1 MASVISPPQSPQGL
15 PRVVEPLKGYKLI
28 LATIALGLSSFMNIL
43 DISIAN
49 VALPTIAG
57 DFGVSPSQGT
67 WVITSYAVSEAIML
81 PLTGWL
87 SSRFGE
93 IRQFIYATLLF
104 TFFSMLCGLAWSFDV
119 LLIARI
125 LQGIVGASMIP
136 LSQALIV
143 KSFPPEKRGMAL
155 GIWALTT
162 IIAPISGPIIGGWLT
177 DNYSWRW
184 VFYINLPFGLLCAV
198 LVFTLLRGRDNQPVK
213 KPIDAIGLL
222 LLALGVGGLQIMLDK
237 GNELDW
243 FASNFICII
252 TVLAVI
258 ALISFVIWEL
268 GEEHPVVDLRLFK
281 IPNFLIS
288 CICLFIGSFAFYIF
302 VVISPLWMQTQL
314 GYTPYIAG
322 MVMASTGL
330 FAMIAGPIFGSQL
343 PKLGARRVATFGYIC
358 FAIAAIWSGMM
369 TTDVDFH
376 HLQATRWIM
385 GFGIAGFFIPLTAIS
400 LSRLNESQ
408 IAAGAGLTNFL
419 RNFGGSIGTAL
430 GVTIWQNDAIR
441 NHAILTESIQLNN
454 MAFQE
459 TSSYLSQLGLDELA
473 QLQLVDL
480 LVNAQAYVLSTN
492 HLLIMAGLLM
502 LCLIPIIWLAKP
514 PFAAGG
520 GGH

>member
-1 MASVISPPQSPQGL
+1 MSDTTPSISKGNSINQ
-15 PRVVEPLKGYKLI
+15 EPLHGIKLV
-28 LATIALGLSSFMNIL
+28 LATIALGLGSFMNVL

-49 VALPTIAG
+49 VSLPTIAG
-57 DFGVSPSQGT
+57 DFAVSPAQGT

-93 IRQFIYATLLF
+93 IRQFIIATLLF
-104 TFFSMLCGLAWSFDV
+104 TLFSVLCGLAWSFPV
-119 LLIARI
+119 LLIGRVF
-125 LQGIVGASMIP
+125 QGIVGASMIP

-143 KSFPPEKRGMAL
+143 RSFPVEKRGMAL

-162 IIAPISGPIIGGWLT
+162 IIAPVSGPLIGGWLT
-177 DNYSWRW
+177 DHYSWRW
-184 VFYINLPFGLLCAV
+184 VFYINIPFGLLCTG
-198 LVFTLLRGRDNQPVK
+198 LVFWLMKGRDNVPVK

-222 LLALGVGGLQIMLDK
+222 LLAIGIGCLQIMLDK

-243 FASNFICII
+243 FSSSFIS
-252 TVLAVI
+252 TVAVI
-258 ALISFVIWEL
+258 SIISLISFVIWEL
-268 GEEHPVVDLRLFK
+268 GEEHPVVDLSLFK

-288 CICLFIGSFAFYIF
+288 CLCLFVGSFAFYIF
-302 VVISPLWMQTQL
+302 VVIGPLWMQTQL
-314 GYTPYIAG
+314 GYTPVIAG

-330 FAMIAGPIFGSQL
+330 LAIVAGPLFGSQL

-358 FAIAAIWSGMM
+358 FAISAIWSGSV

-376 HLQATRWIM
+376 YLQATRWIM
-385 GFGIAGFFIPLTAIS
+385 GFGIAGFFVPLTAIS
-400 LSRLNESQ
+400 LSRLKGSQ

-419 RNFGGSIGTAL
+419 RNLGGSIGTAL

-441 NHAILTESIQLNN
+441 NHAVLSESIQPSNLQFVEVSN
-454 MAFQE
+454 
-459 TSSYLSQLGLDELA
+459 YLTGLGLEEA
-473 QLQLVDL
+473 SQLQLIDL
-480 LVNAQAYVLSTN
+480 LVTSQSYMLSTN
-492 HLLIMAGLLM
+492 HLLTMSGIIMLS
-502 LCLIPIIWLAKP
+502 LIPIIWFAKP